1 MNLIAAILFLLTNQ
15 SAIEPIHWHE
25 NQITIHY
32 STALDGTQL
41 RETDIENNLT
51 NNAGTFIQNLPASKM
66 GEVKIN
72 SKARETKGFFLA
84 DKLGN
89 RITPT
94 IFPTLWDPKS
104 DPDAGLPTNRGIK
117 GLQVQM
123 MDDAIT
129 LGVNHAAFNLNIA
142 TLIRIPPKPEDTVFE
157 ADGIKVGI
165 RQDVIDSLPMK
176 LCQEKGIRTYLIILA
191 YRTGNPVIDNLLL
204 HPNMPLK
211 TPNNLGAFNTKTPA
225 GIKAFQ

>member
-1 MNLIAAILFLLTNQ
+1 
-15 SAIEPIHWHE
+15 
-25 NQITIHY
+25 
-32 STALDGTQL
+32 
-41 RETDIENNLT
+41 
-51 NNAGTFIQNLPASKM
+51 
-66 GEVKIN
+66 
-72 SKARETKGFFLA
+72 
-84 DKLGN
+84 
-89 RITPT
+89 
-94 IFPTLWDPKS
+94 
-104 DPDAGLPTNRGIK
+104 
-117 GLQVQM
+117 M

-225 GIKAFQ
+225 GIKAFQSIMDQLCKSFSRPSEKKVLLQVGLLATKSTHITNGITVALAILMKSLSIITKPCASPMRV